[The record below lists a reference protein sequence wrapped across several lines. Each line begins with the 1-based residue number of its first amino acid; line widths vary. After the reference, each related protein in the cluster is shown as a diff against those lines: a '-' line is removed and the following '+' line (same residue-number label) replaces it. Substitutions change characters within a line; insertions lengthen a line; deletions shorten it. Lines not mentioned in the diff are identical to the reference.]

1 MREDDGGTM
10 ASGGEVPERIEAR
23 LRQWEADGFVS
34 RMLDRDPTLW
44 VPRGTPEI
52 ENRLGWLDLPS
63 TMAPKIDDLTQFGR
77 DGASEG
83 YTDVVVLGMGGS
95 SLAPEVFQSTF
106 GNAEGHPRLTV
117 LDSTHPTAVAAL
129 TDTLDLSR
137 TLFVVSSKSGT
148 TTEMLSFFYYFWTGL
163 TEAGIDPG
171 PHFVVVTDPGTPL
184 ERLAQ
189 ERGFRRVFSP
199 PTDVGGRYSALC
211 EFGLVPAALIGVD
224 VGRLLASVQSARDT
238 SDEEMEQA
246 LRLGATIGEC
256 ALAGRDKLTFVTSP
270 SLRSLPT
277 WIEQLI
283 AESTGKL
290 EVGIVPIDQEP
301 VWDYPDYGHDRV
313 MVYIGLQAEPEPEK
327 RENVQSLVPEWA
339 HVEQI
344 INDTHEISRLMMRWE
359 IATAAAG
366 AVLGINPFD
375 QPDVQLA
382 KDLAREAMAGGGS
395 SQDSGRIISIDDADL
410 EAIASG
416 WLESSWSGD
425 YIGLHVYLAPNDET
439 SEGIRRLRSAL
450 GSKAR
455 VATTA
460 GYGPR
465 FLHST
470 GQLHKGG
477 ANNGLFLQI
486 VDDATANDVAVPET
500 DYTFGHLITAQSAG
514 DAGALLQRGRRVL
527 RVNVGADARG
537 GLERLASLFEST

>member
-1 MREDDGGTM
+1 M
-10 ASGGEVPERIEAR
+10 AQADAVPERIEAR
-23 LRQWEADGFVS
+23 LRQWAADGFVR
-34 RMLDRDPTLW
+34 RMLERDPTLW
-44 VPRGTPEI
+44 APRGTPEI
-52 ENRLGWLDLPS
+52 ENRLGWLDLPL
-63 TMAPKIDDLTQFGR
+63 TMAPKIGDLTQFGR
-77 DGASEG
+77 EVASEG
-83 YTDVVVLGMGGS
+83 FTNVVVLGMGGS
-95 SLAPEVFQSTF
+95 SLAPEVFQTTF
-106 GNAEGHPRLTV
+106 GNAVGHPRLTV
-117 LDSTHPTAVAAL
+117 LDSTHPAAVTALADAI
-129 TDTLDLSR
+129 DLPR

-148 TTEMLSFFYYFWTGL
+148 TTEMLSFFYYFWARL

-171 PHFVVVTDPGTPL
+171 PHFVAVTDPGTPL

-189 ERGFRRVFSP
+189 ERGFRRVFSA

-211 EFGLVPAALIGVD
+211 EFGLVPAALIGID
-224 VGRLLASVQSARDT
+224 VGELLATVHSARDT
-238 SDEEMEQA
+238 SDEELGFA
-246 LRLGATIGEC
+246 LGLGARIGEC

-290 EVGIVPIDQEP
+290 DVGIVPIDQEP

-313 MVYIGLQAEPEPEK
+313 IVYIGLRTEPEQEK

-339 HVEQI
+339 HVSQI
-344 INDTHEISRLMMRWE
+344 IEDAHEISRLMMRWE

-395 SQDSGRIISIDDADL
+395 SQDSGRIISIDDAGL
-410 EAIASG
+410 ESGASK
-416 WLESSWSGD
+416 WLESASAGD
-425 YIGLHVYLAPNDET
+425 YIGLHAYLAPSNET
-439 SEGIRRLRSAL
+439 WEGIRSLRSVL

-500 DYTFGHLITAQSAG
+500 DYTFGQLLTAQAAG

-527 RVNVGADARG
+527 RVNVGTDARA
-537 GLERLASLFEST
+537 GLERLTSLFKDLAE

>member
-1 MREDDGGTM
+1 M
-10 ASGGEVPERIEAR
+10 AQVDAFPERIEAR
-23 LRQWEADGFVS
+23 LRQWESDGFIE
-34 RMLDRDPTLW
+34 RMLEHDPTLW
-44 VPRGTPEI
+44 APRGTPEI

-63 TMAPKIDDLTQFGR
+63 TMAPKIGDLTQFGR
-77 DGASEG
+77 DAAREG
-83 YTDVVVLGMGGS
+83 FTNVVVLGMGGS
-95 SLAPEVFQSTF
+95 SLAPEVFQTTF
-106 GNAEGHPRLTV
+106 GNANGHPRLTV
-117 LDSTHPTAVAAL
+117 LDSTHPAAV
-129 TDTLDLSR
+129 TDLADALDLSQ

-148 TTEMLSFFYYFWTGL
+148 TTEMLSFFYYFWARL

-171 PHFVVVTDPGTPL
+171 PHFVAVTDPGTPL
-184 ERLAQ
+184 ERLAN
-189 ERGFRRVFSP
+189 ERGFRRVFSAP
-199 PTDVGGRYSALC
+199 EDVGGRYSALC

-224 VGRLLASVQSARDT
+224 IGKLLATMHSARDM
-238 SDEEMEQA
+238 SDEEMGLA

-270 SLRSLPT
+270 SLLSLPT

-290 EVGIVPIDQEP
+290 DVGIVPVDQEP

-313 MVYIGLQAEPEPEK
+313 MVYIGLRSEPEQEK
-327 RENVQSLVPEWA
+327 REAVRGLVPEWA
-339 HVEQI
+339 HVSQI
-344 INDTHEISRLMMRWE
+344 IDDTHEISRLMMRWE

-395 SQDSGRIISIDDADL
+395 SRDSGRIISIDDVDL
-410 EAIASG
+410 ESAASG
-416 WLESSWSGD
+416 WLESASAGD
-425 YIGLHVYLAPNDET
+425 YIGLHVYLPPSDEI
-439 SEGIRRLRSAL
+439 SQGIQNLRSVL
-450 GSKAR
+450 GGKAR

-486 VDDATANDVAVPET
+486 VDDALANDVGVPET
-500 DYTFGHLITAQSAG
+500 DYTFGQLLTAQAAG
-514 DAGALLQRGRRVL
+514 DAGALIQRGRRLL
-527 RVNVGADARG
+527 RVNLGADTHA
-537 GLERLASLFEST
+537 GLKQLISLFEAK

>member
-1 MREDDGGTM
+1 MGNETSIPD
-10 ASGGEVPERIEAR
+10 RIEAR
-23 LRQWEADGFVS
+23 LRQWEADGFVR
-34 RMLDRDPTLW
+34 RMLERDPTLW
-44 VPRGTPEI
+44 APRGTPEI
-52 ENRLGWLDLPS
+52 ENRLGWLDLPL
-63 TMAPKIDDLTQFGR
+63 TMAPKIGDLTQFGR
-77 DGASEG
+77 DVASEG
-83 YTDVVVLGMGGS
+83 FTDVVVLGMGGS
-95 SLAPEVFQSTF
+95 SLAPEVFQATF
-106 GNAEGHPRLTV
+106 GNAERHPRLTV
-117 LDSTHPTAVAAL
+117 LDSTHPAAVTALADAI
-129 TDTLDLSR
+129 DLPR

-148 TTEMLSFFYYFWTGL
+148 TTEMLSFFYYFWAML
-163 TEAGIDPG
+163 TEAGIEPG
-171 PHFVVVTDPGTPL
+171 PHFVAVTDPGTPL

-189 ERGFRRVFSP
+189 ERGFRRVFSA

-211 EFGLVPAALIGVD
+211 EFGLLPAALLGVD
-224 VGRLLASVQSARDT
+224 IGELLATVNAARDM
-238 SDEEMEQA
+238 SAEQMEFA
-246 LRLGATIGEC
+246 LHLGAKIGEC

-290 EVGIVPIDQEP
+290 DVGIVPVDREG

-313 MVYIGLQAEPEPEK
+313 MVYIGLRTEPESEK
-327 RENVQSLVPEWA
+327 RQAVRDLVPEWA
-339 HVEQI
+339 HVSQI
-344 INDTHEISRLMMRWE
+344 IEDTHEISRLMMRWE

-382 KDLAREAMAGGGS
+382 KDLARAAMAGGDS
-395 SQDSGRIISIDDADL
+395 SQDSGRIISIDDANL
-410 EAIASG
+410 KSAASS
-416 WLESSWSGD
+416 WLESASSGD

-439 SEGIRRLRSAL
+439 WESIRSLRRTL

-477 ANNGLFLQI
+477 ANNALFLQI

-500 DYTFGHLITAQSAG
+500 DYTFGQLITAQSAG
-514 DAGALLQRGRRVL
+514 DAGALIQRGRRVL
-527 RVNVGADARG
+527 RVNVGPDARA
-537 GLERLASLFEST
+537 GLERLESLFEELAE

>member
-1 MREDDGGTM
+1 M
-10 ASGGEVPERIEAR
+10 ASGSAVPERIEAR
-23 LRQWEADGFVS
+23 LRQWESNGFIE
-34 RMLDRDPTLW
+34 RMLEHDPTLW
-44 VPRGTPEI
+44 APRGTPEI
-52 ENRLGWLDLPS
+52 ETRLGWLDLPS
-63 TMAPKIDDLTQFGR
+63 TMAPKIEDLVQFGR
-77 DGASEG
+77 DVASEG
-83 YTDVVVLGMGGS
+83 FTDVVVLGMGGS
-95 SLAPEVFQSTF
+95 SLAPEVFQTTF
-106 GNAEGHPRLTV
+106 GNAESHPRLTV
-117 LDSTHPTAVAAL
+117 LDSTHPDAVTTLADA
-129 TDTLDLSR
+129 LDLSR

-148 TTEMLSFFYYFWTGL
+148 TTEMLSFFYYFWARL

-171 PHFVVVTDPGTPL
+171 PHFVAVTDSGTPL

-189 ERGFRRVFSP
+189 ERGFRRIFSAP
-199 PTDVGGRYSALC
+199 EDVGGRYSALC
-211 EFGLVPAALIGVD
+211 EFGLVPAAFIGVD
-224 VGRLLASVQSARDT
+224 VGELLATVHSAGDA
-238 SDEEMEQA
+238 SDGELEQA
-246 LRLGATIGEC
+246 LRLGARIGEC

-290 EVGIVPIDQEP
+290 DVGIVPIDQEP
-301 VWDYPDYGHDRV
+301 TWDYPDYGHDRV
-313 MVYIGLQAEPEPEK
+313 MVYIGLRTEPEREK
-327 RENVQSLVPEWA
+327 REAVRGLVPEWA
-339 HVEQI
+339 HVSQI
-344 INDTHEISRLMMRWE
+344 IDDTHEVSRLMMRWE

-395 SQDSGRIISIDDADL
+395 SQDSGRVISIDDADL
-410 EAIASG
+410 ETAAAD
-416 WLESSWSGD
+416 WLSSAASGD
-425 YIGLHVYLAPNDET
+425 YIGIHAYLAPSDEI
-439 SEGIRRLRSAL
+439 SQGIQTLRSTL
-450 GSKAR
+450 GSEAR

-500 DYTFGHLITAQSAG
+500 DYTFGQLLTAQAAG
-514 DAGALLQRGRRVL
+514 DAGALIQRGRRVL
-527 RVNVGADARG
+527 RVSVEADART
-537 GLERLASLFEST
+537 GLERLISLFEAK

>member
-1 MREDDGGTM
+1 M
-10 ASGGEVPERIEAR
+10 AQAGAVPERIEAR
-23 LRQWEADGFVS
+23 LWQWEADGFVR
-34 RMLDRDPTLW
+34 RMLEHDPTLW
-44 VPRGTPEI
+44 APRGTPEI

-63 TMAPKIDDLTQFGR
+63 TMAPKVGDLTQFGR
-77 DGASEG
+77 DAASEG
-83 YTDVVVLGMGGS
+83 FAHVVVLGMGGS
-95 SLAPEVFQSTF
+95 SLAPEVFQTTF
-106 GNAEGHPRLTV
+106 GNANGHPRLTA
-117 LDSTHPTAVAAL
+117 LDSTHPAAVTALA
-129 TDTLDLSR
+129 DGLDLSQ

-148 TTEMLSFFYYFWTGL
+148 TTEMLSFFYYFWARL
-163 TEAGIDPG
+163 AEAGIQPG
-171 PHFVVVTDPGTPL
+171 PHFVAVTDPGTPL
-184 ERLAQ
+184 EKLAN
-189 ERGFRRVFSP
+189 ERGFRRVFSAP
-199 PTDVGGRYSALC
+199 EDVGGRYSALC

-224 VGRLLASVQSARDT
+224 IGKLLTAVSSARSA
-238 SDEEMEQA
+238 SDEEIEQA

-290 EVGIVPIDQEP
+290 DVGIVPVDQEP
-301 VWDYPDYGHDRV
+301 IWDYPDYGHDRV
-313 MVYIGLQAEPEPEK
+313 MVYIGLSTEPEPEK
-327 RENVQSLVPEWA
+327 REAVKAVVPEWA
-339 HVEQI
+339 HVAQI
-344 INDTHEISRLMMRWE
+344 IEDTHEIGRLMMRWE

-366 AVLGINPFD
+366 TVLGINPFD

-395 SQDSGRIISIDDADL
+395 SRDSGRIISIDDADL
-410 EAIASG
+410 EAAASG
-416 WLESSWSGD
+416 WLESASAGD
-425 YIGLHVYLAPNDET
+425 YIGLHVYLAPGNET
-439 SEGIRRLRSAL
+439 SEGIQTLRSAL

-486 VDDATANDVAVPET
+486 VDDATASDVAVPET
-500 DYTFGHLITAQSAG
+500 DYTFGQLLTAQAAG
-514 DAGALLQRGRRVL
+514 DAGALIQRGRRLL
-527 RVNVGADARG
+527 RVNLGTDTHA
-537 GLERLASLFEST
+537 GLKQLISLFEAK

>member
-1 MREDDGGTM
+1 M
-10 ASGGEVPERIEAR
+10 ASGSEVSERIEAR
-23 LRQWEADGFVS
+23 LRQWEADGFIA

-44 VPRGTPEI
+44 GPRGTPEI

-77 DGASEG
+77 DVAGEG
-83 YTDVVVLGMGGS
+83 FTDVVVLGMGGS

-106 GNAEGHPRLTV
+106 GNADGYPRLTV
-117 LDSTHPTAVAAL
+117 LDSTHPAAVTAL
-129 TDTLDLSR
+129 TDELDLSR

-148 TTEMLSFFYYFWTGL
+148 TTEMLSFFYHFWARL
-163 TEAGIDPG
+163 TEAGIEAG
-171 PHFVVVTDPGTPL
+171 PRFVAVTDPGTPL

-189 ERGFRRVFSP
+189 KRGFRRVFSA

-211 EFGLVPAALIGVD
+211 EFGLVPAALIGINLD
-224 VGRLLASVQSARDT
+224 RLMGAVSSLSDMSEEETALA
-238 SDEEMEQA
+238 
-246 LRLGATIGEC
+246 LLLGATIAEC
-256 ALAGRDKLTFVTSP
+256 AMAGRDKLVFETSP
-270 SLRSLPT
+270 WLSSLPA

-283 AESTGKL
+283 AESTGKHD
-290 EVGIVPIDQEP
+290 VGIVPVDQEP

-313 MVYIGLQAEPEPEK
+313 MVYIGLSSEPEQEK
-327 RENVQSLVPEWA
+327 RENARSLVPEWA
-339 HVEQI
+339 HISQI
-344 INDTHEISRLMMRWE
+344 IEDTREISKLMMRWE

-395 SQDSGRIISIDDADL
+395 SQESGRIISINDPDL

-416 WLESSWSGD
+416 WLESAWSGD
-425 YIGLHVYLAPNDET
+425 YIGVHTYLAPSGET
-439 SEGIRRLRSAL
+439 WEGIRNLRITL
-450 GSKAR
+450 GRNAR

-486 VDDATANDVAVPET
+486 VDDAMANDLAVPET
-500 DYTFGHLITAQSAG
+500 DYTFGQLLTAQAAG

-537 GLERLASLFEST
+537 GLERLASLF

>member
-1 MREDDGGTM
+1 M

-34 RMLDRDPTLW
+34 RMLEHDPTLW
-44 VPRGTPEI
+44 ASRGTPEI

-63 TMAPKIDDLTQFGR
+63 TLAPKADDLTQFGR
-77 DGASEG
+77 DVASEG
-83 YTDVVVLGMGGS
+83 FTDVVVLGMGGS
-95 SLAPEVFQSTF
+95 SLAPEVFQTTF
-106 GNAEGHPRLTV
+106 GNATGHPRLTV
-117 LDSTHPTAVAAL
+117 LDSTHPAAVTAL
-129 TDTLDLSR
+129 TDALDISR

-148 TTEMLSFFYYFWTGL
+148 TTEMLSFFYHFWARL
-163 TEAGIDPG
+163 TEAGIDSG
-171 PHFVVVTDPGTPL
+171 PHFVAVTDPGTPL

-189 ERGFRRVFSP
+189 ERGFRRVFSA

-224 VGRLLASVQSARDT
+224 VGRLLASVESARDAT
-238 SDEEMEQA
+238 DEEIEQA
-246 LRLGATIGEC
+246 LRLGATIGEG
-256 ALAGRDKLTFVTSP
+256 ALAGRDKLTFVTSR

-290 EVGIVPIDQEP
+290 DVGIVPIDQEP

-313 MVYIGLQAEPEPEK
+313 MVYIGLSSEPEQEK
-327 RENVQSLVPEWA
+327 QEAVRGLVPEWA
-339 HVEQI
+339 HVSQI
-344 INDTHEISRLMMRWE
+344 IEDTHEISRLMMRWE

-395 SQDSGRIISIDDADL
+395 SKDSGRIISIDDADL
-410 EAIASG
+410 QAIASG

-425 YIGLHVYLAPNDET
+425 YIGLHVYLAPSDQI
-439 SEGIRRLRSAL
+439 SEGVRNLRSAL
-450 GSKAR
+450 GNRAR

-500 DYTFGHLITAQSAG
+500 DYTFGQLITAQSAG

-527 RVNVGADARG
+527 RLNVGADARG
-537 GLERLASLFEST
+537 GLERLASLFESN

>member
-1 MREDDGGTM
+1 M
-10 ASGGEVPERIEAR
+10 ASGSEVPERIEAR
-23 LRQWEADGFVS
+23 LRQWEADGFVR
-34 RMLDRDPTLW
+34 RMLEHDPTLW
-44 VPRGTPEI
+44 APRGTREI

-77 DGASEG
+77 DVASEG
-83 YTDVVVLGMGGS
+83 FTNVVVLGMGGS

-117 LDSTHPTAVAAL
+117 LDSTHPTAVTAL
-129 TDTLDLSR
+129 ADTIDLPR

-148 TTEMLSFFYYFWTGL
+148 TTEMLSFFYYFWARL

-171 PHFVVVTDPGTPL
+171 PHFVAVTDPDTPL
-184 ERLAQ
+184 EKLAQ
-189 ERGFRRVFSP
+189 ERGFRRVFSA

-224 VGRLLASVQSARDT
+224 VGRLLASVQSARDA
-238 SDEEMEQA
+238 SDAEIEQA
-246 LRLGATIGEC
+246 LRLGAIIGEC
-256 ALAGRDKLTFVTSP
+256 ALVGRDKLTFVTSP

-290 EVGIVPIDQEP
+290 DVGIVPIDREG
-301 VWDYPDYGHDRV
+301 VWDYPAYGHDRV
-313 MVYIGLQAEPEPEK
+313 MVYIGLRTEPEQEK
-327 RENVQSLVPEWA
+327 RQAVRDLVPEWA
-339 HVEQI
+339 HVSQI
-344 INDTHEISRLMMRWE
+344 IEDTHEISRLMMRWE

-395 SQDSGRIISIDDADL
+395 SQDSGRIFSIDDADL
-410 EAIASG
+410 EAAASG
-416 WLESSWSGD
+416 WLEAASAGD
-425 YIGLHVYLAPNDET
+425 YIGLHIYLAPSNET
-439 SEGIRRLRSAL
+439 SEGVRNLRTAL

-455 VATTA
+455 VATTG

-477 ANNGLFLQI
+477 PNNGLFLQL
-486 VDDATANDVAVPET
+486 VDDATANDIAVPET
-500 DYTFGHLITAQSAG
+500 DYTFGQLLTAQAAG

-527 RVNVGADARG
+527 RVNVEADARA
-537 GLERLASLFEST
+537 GLERLASLFKELAE